1 MNLMCA
7 DIFTPA
13 KRSDV
18 MRKIKNKNTKPELA
32 VRSLSH
38 RLGFRFRLHRNDLP
52 GKPDMVFPKY
62 QLCLFVHGCFWHQH
76 PGCKYAYQ
84 PKSRPEFW
92 SSKLRKN
99 VLRDGKVQ
107 QELITR
113 GWKIGVIWECETK
126 NLDLLAQRLI
136 AMLGRP
142 GDEILPPSA
151 RAGVDELFTQ

>member
-1 MNLMCA
+1 MCA
-7 DIFTPA
+7 DIFTPE

-92 SSKLRKN
+92 SSKLCKN
-99 VLRDGKVQ
+99 VLRDMKVQ

-113 GWKIGVIWECETK
+113 GWKVGVIWECETK
-126 NLDLLAQRLI
+126 NPDLLEQRLI
-136 AMLGRP
+136 AILGKPRA
-142 GDEILPPSA
+142 EIVLPSA
-151 RAGVDELFTQ
+151 RVGLDEISPQ